1 MVTGWVV
8 SITLFAVCGLVALAI
23 VKIIDYLD
31 RTTSIAEDVEAEVRS
46 PYDADCQ
53 GLQAL
58 VGDEE
63 TKIPVALAGAI
74 ANNELDTLPGSIERA
89 DTEQQVASRLDSRSP
104 AVNEGET
111 SADR

>member
-1 MVTGWVV
+1 MVTGWIV

-23 VKIIDYLD
+23 VKIIDDLD

-46 PYDADCQ
+46 PYDTDGQ

-63 TKIPVALAGAI
+63 TKIPIIALAGAI
-74 ANNELDTLPGSIERA
+74 ANNVGGDGTRVRPPGLCRRRRRPVSRGPVLYPELRDC
-89 DTEQQVASRLDSRSP
+89 
-104 AVNEGET
+104 
-111 SADR
+111 